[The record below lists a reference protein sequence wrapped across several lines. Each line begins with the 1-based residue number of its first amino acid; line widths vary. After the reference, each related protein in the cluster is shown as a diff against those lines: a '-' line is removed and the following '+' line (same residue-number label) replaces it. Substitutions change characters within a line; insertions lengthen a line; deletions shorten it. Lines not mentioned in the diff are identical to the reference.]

1 MTPNVAFYL
10 PPGQATLGVTPLYPL
25 LGGED
30 GAVGDALQAQ
40 LPRVRPLQVRPQLF
54 TLGG

>member
-40 LPRVRPLQVRPQLF
+40 LPRVRPLQVLPQLLA
-54 TLGG
+54 LGG